1 MQQQKTSHWL
11 IAFRVIFTA
20 ALLACILFIFR
31 NSMQT
36 GEVSSARSQAVTTLV
51 NGFLGKFGLGPLSEH
66 IIRKLAHF
74 SEYALLGVLIGLA
87 YRLQLML
94 CLRVYTRHFV
104 RHISWPLLVGMS
116 TALMDETIQISIPNR
131 TSSVTDVWIDM
142 AGAIAGLFV
151 ALIILLI
158 LRATMA
164 FYQVKRENKA
174 LRAEQEALRQR
185 EHERL
190 ARRAAHRAA
199 QGEDNNEEEDEA

>member
-1 MQQQKTSHWL
+1 MFQKRSPH
-11 IAFRVIFTA
+11 IKG
-20 ALLACILFIFR
+20 ALC
-31 NSMQT
+31 NNKKHPT
-36 GEVSSARSQAVTTLV
+36 RSQAVTTLV

-74 SEYALLGVLIGLA
+74 SEFMLEGFL
-87 YRLQLML
+87 LML

-104 RHISWPLLVGMS
+104 RHISWPLLAGMS

-158 LRATMA
+158 LRATTA

>member
-74 SEYALLGVLIGLA
+74 SEF
-87 YRLQLML
+87 ML
-94 CLRVYTRHFV
+94 DRPH
-104 RHISWPLLVGMS
+104 G
-116 TALMDETIQISIPNR
+116 
-131 TSSVTDVWIDM
+131 
-142 AGAIAGLFV
+142 
-151 ALIILLI
+151 
-158 LRATMA
+158 
-164 FYQVKRENKA
+164 
-174 LRAEQEALRQR
+174 
-185 EHERL
+185 
-190 ARRAAHRAA
+190 
-199 QGEDNNEEEDEA
+199 